1 MSGFSQIT
9 SEETGNLTRLTHM
22 DLLNIK
28 DSFAFMN
35 ERAFDAFFK
44 SLDSKL

>member
-1 MSGFSQIT
+1 MSGFSEIT
-9 SEETGNLTRLTHM
+9 LEETGNLTRLNQTHM

-35 ERAFDAFFK
+35 ERRLIRFEKFRF
-44 SLDSKL
+44 